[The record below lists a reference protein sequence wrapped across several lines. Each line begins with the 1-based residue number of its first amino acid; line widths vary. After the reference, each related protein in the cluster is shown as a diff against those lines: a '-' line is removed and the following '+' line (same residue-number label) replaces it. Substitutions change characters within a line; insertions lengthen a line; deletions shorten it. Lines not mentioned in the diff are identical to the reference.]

1 MIPKKRTRLS
11 FLVLKTR
18 RLFFWWL
25 TGCVL
30 TLSSVYLFQMN
41 HVAMQGYVL
50 TRATQENA
58 SLTATMGQL
67 DAQIARL
74 ETREYIAKLS
84 EKNQM
89 VMRERG
95 RFVILKQTFTA
106 QKESGL

>member
-1 MIPKKRTRLS
+1 MPPKKRTRLS
-11 FLVLKTR
+11 FLVLKTQ
-18 RLFFWWL
+18 RLLFWWM
-25 TGCVL
+25 TGCAI

-41 HVAMQGYVL
+41 NVAMQGYVL

-58 SLTATMGQL
+58 ALSATIGQL

-74 ETREYIAKLS
+74 ETSEYISKLS

-95 RFVILKQTFTA
+95 RFVVLKQTFTA
-106 QKESGL
+106 QKQRGL